1 MNAKN
6 QSFSGKE
13 NRGRGLAR
21 KVGAALLAVLSGVAN
36 GLFGGG
42 GGMLVVPALGKCLK
56 LEEKKAHA
64 TAIAV
69 MMPLSLVSGIV
80 YTLRGIYD
88 LSLALSV
95 GAGAAV
101 GGAIGALMLKNVPKG
116 VLSFLFNGIMIYAG
130 IRFLI

>member
-1 MNAKN
+1 
-6 QSFSGKE
+6 
-13 NRGRGLAR
+13 
-21 KVGAALLAVLSGVAN
+21 
-36 GLFGGG
+36 
-42 GGMLVVPALGKCLK
+42 MLVVPALGKCLE